1 MTALELI
8 DELGKSLPHELAAD
22 IVNEFM
28 SIRMDVA
35 TQTLE
40 RAAPGKFVETVVQV
54 LQYLASGTYNKSF
67 KSGEVEDFLKNTEA
81 RTINLAPNL
90 KIVVTRVARGMYSL
104 RNKRGIA
111 HKSAIDPNIYDLRYL
126 YTSAQWVLCE
136 IIRHVLSA
144 DMDTAG
150 KLVEFIQLPSSSFVE
165 DFGDKRLVL
174 RAGTTEEEIL
184 TLLLHYYPTSVL
196 SSQVH
201 KDMDRR
207 ASSTVS
213 NAITA
218 LYRRRLIEGNKKAG
232 YKLTSLGYQRAT
244 ELAKKVI
251 LLSEQN

>member
-1 MTALELI
+1 MKPLKLI
-8 DELGKSLPHELAAD
+8 DELKKSLPRELAAD
-22 IVNEFM
+22 VVNEFM

-40 RAAPGKFVETVVQV
+40 RAAPGKFVETVVQI
-54 LQYLASGTYNKSF
+54 LQYLSKGTYNKSF

-81 RTINLAPNL
+81 RPINLPPNL

-104 RNKRGIA
+104 RSKRGIA

-144 DMDTAG
+144 DMNTAG
-150 KLVEFIQLPSSSFVE
+150 KLVEFIQIPSSPFVE

-174 RAGTTEEEIL
+174 NIGTAKEEVL
-184 TLLLHYYPTSVL
+184 TLLLHYYPASVL
-196 SSQVH
+196 SSQIH

-213 NAITA
+213 HAITA
-218 LYRRRLIEGNKKAG
+218 LYSLRLIEGNKEIG
-232 YKLTSLGYQRAT
+232 YKLTSLGHQHAT
-244 ELAKKVI
+244 ELAKKI
-251 LLSEQN
+251 LILSE